1 METNLNGNFYSYK
14 KYLSWD
20 MKKGVLENPAKTRMI
35 AFPSCFMV
43 GLLEG
48 LEDECGQAWSI
59 VMYRC
64 GEWWGKRQ
72 MQRMEKI
79 LGEHFGKPL
88 HELPTAQV
96 HATVLEGWA
105 TEGWGRLKLDLENLQ
120 HGFVFAS
127 VSSSPITEA
136 FLNSELDAR
145 KRPVDFL
152 TAGAL
157 AGMFSQASDSELIG
171 YQIACVTQGA
181 ETNEF
186 LIGQKEVLED
196 VQNMVKKG
204 MSAAEILASLT
215 QAH

>member
-1 METNLNGNFYSYK
+1 METNFNGNFYSYK

-20 MKKGVLENPAKTRMI
+20 MKKGVLENPSNTRMI
-35 AFPSCFMV
+35 AFPNCFMV

-48 LEDECGQAWSI
+48 LEDECGQAWSV

-72 MQRMEKI
+72 MQRMERN
-79 LGEHFGKPL
+79 LGEHFGKSL
-88 HELPTAQV
+88 QELPTAQV
-96 HATVLEGWA
+96 HATFMEGWA
-105 TEGWGRLKLDLENLQ
+105 TEGWGRLKLDLDNLQ
-120 HGFVFAS
+120 HGFIYAS
-127 VSSSPITEA
+127 VSNSPITEA

-152 TAGAL
+152 TTGAL
-157 AGMFSQASDSELIG
+157 VGMFSQASDTELIG
-171 YQIACVTQGA
+171 CQIACITQGA
-181 ETNEF
+181 ERNEF
-186 LIGQKEVLED
+186 LVGQKEVLED

-204 MSAAEILASLT
+204 MSAAEILSTLT

>member
-1 METNLNGNFYSYK
+1 METNISGNFYSYK

-20 MKKGVLENPAKTRMI
+20 MKKGTLENPANTRMI
-35 AFPSCFMV
+35 AFPNCFMV

-48 LEDECGQAWSI
+48 LEDECGQAWSV

-72 MQRMEKI
+72 MQRIERI

-96 HATVLEGWA
+96 HASVMEGWA

-120 HGFVFAS
+120 HGFIFAS

-136 FLNSELDAR
+136 FLSSELDSR

-157 AGMFSQASDSELIG
+157 AGMFSQASDSELVG

-181 ETNEF
+181 EANEF
-186 LIGQKEVLED
+186 LVGQKEVLED